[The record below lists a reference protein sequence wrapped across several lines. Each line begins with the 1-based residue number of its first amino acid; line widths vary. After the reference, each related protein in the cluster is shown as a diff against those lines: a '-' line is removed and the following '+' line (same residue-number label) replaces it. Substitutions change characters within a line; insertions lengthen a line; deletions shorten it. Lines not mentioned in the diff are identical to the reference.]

1 MKRDTFG
8 LTDQSFTLNLVLRAT
23 TSNPGTPLVLGFA
36 LDLPPEMA
44 AYQGDIQVVVKCV
57 AVEAHTRPCPET
69 IGCSHMAVLSMGIP
83 AFEGKP

>member
-1 MKRDTFG
+1 MNRDTFN
-8 LTDQSFTLNLVLRAT
+8 LTDQTFTLNLVLRAT
-23 TSNPGTPLVLGFA
+23 TTNPGTPLVLGFA

-44 AYQGDIQVVVKCV
+44 AYQGDIRVVVKCV

-69 IGCSHMAVLSMGIP
+69 IGRSHMAVLSMGIP